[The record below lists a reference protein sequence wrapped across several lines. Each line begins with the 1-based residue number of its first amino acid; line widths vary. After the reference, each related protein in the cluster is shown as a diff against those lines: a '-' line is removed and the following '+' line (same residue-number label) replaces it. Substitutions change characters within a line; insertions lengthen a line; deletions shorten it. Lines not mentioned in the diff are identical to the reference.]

1 MTLRHVMRHGRRIAV
16 ETLDLGSGPSK
27 ARRQQGLFIKV
38 PLQWA
43 AVASKATK
51 TPKAFI
57 WLLLLHL
64 AWRTK
69 NTTFSFS
76 NEMLRR
82 YYRVSPQTKRRALE
96 ELEAAG
102 QISIKRQNG
111 RAPIITLIGH
121 LTA

>member
-1 MTLRHVMRHGRRIAV
+1 MTLHYVMRNGRRIAV
-16 ETLDLGSGPSK
+16 EKLDLDSK
-27 ARRQQGLFIKV
+27 PVKTQGQPGLFIKV

-43 AVASKATK
+43 ATASKATR

-76 NEMLRR
+76 NQMLRR

-102 QISIKRQNG
+102 QISIERQRG
-111 RAPIITLIGH
+111 RAPIITLIGF
-121 LTA
+121 

>member
-1 MTLRHVMRHGRRIAV
+1 MR
-16 ETLDLGSGPSK
+16 
-27 ARRQQGLFIKV
+27 
-38 PLQWA
+38 A
-43 AVASKATK
+43 ASVLPPTTR

-76 NEMLRR
+76 NQMLRR

-102 QISIKRQNG
+102 QISIERQRD
-111 RAPIITLIGH
+111 RAPIITLIGF
-121 LTA
+121 

>member
-1 MTLRHVMRHGRRIAV
+1 VRIASSNA
-16 ETLDLGSGPSK
+16 DLEYS
-27 ARRQQGLFIKV
+27 IM
-38 PLQWA
+38 QWA
-43 AVASKATK
+43 ATASKATR

-76 NEMLRR
+76 NQMLRR

-102 QISIKRQNG
+102 QISIERHVVA
-111 RAPIITLIGH
+111 RRS
-121 LTA
+121 